1 MPDKKLIDKL
11 ENTIK
16 KYKTIGSFFMQ
27 HIKWESNQ
35 LILLDQRKLPYEE
48 EYYYCNN
55 HYETAEAISK
65 MIIRGAPAIGA
76 TAAFGYVLGL
86 KHVYENEKLAQ
97 EEKNRLE
104 KTLNEVEKILKDSRP
119 TAVNLH
125 WAVDRIKNKL
135 LQQQCENIS
144 KMIQVAEK
152 EAIKIA
158 EEDKEINKTIG
169 EQGKT
174 LIANNSTILTHCNA
188 GALATVDYGTALGV
202 IRRAHKE
209 KHNISVI
216 IGETRPYLQGARL
229 TTWELLKEKI
239 PVTLITDNMVGY
251 CMKNNL
257 IDIAI
262 VGADR
267 IAKNGDTANK
277 IGTYS
282 LALLATYHQIPFY
295 IAAPSSTFD
304 LSIKN
309 GDEIPIEFRSKE
321 EVIKLNNHKIAPEEV
336 EVLNPSFDIT
346 PHELIQGIITEK
358 GIIESPNLETVTNF
372 FIEGD

>member
-1 MPDKKLIDKL
+1 
-11 ENTIK
+11 
-16 KYKTIGSFFMQ
+16 MQ
-27 HIKWESNQ
+27 HIKWDSNQ

-97 EEKNRLE
+97 GEKNRLE

-202 IRRAHKE
+202 IRSAHKE

-372 FIEGD
+372 FHRG